1 MGEGMLVSASHIVFS
16 FGLFFIAELVLLYLI
31 LIQLISVVRLLRA
44 RKPQSWEEPTKRE
57 RTILFGNKA
66 VKVPKDMNLPKPKT
80 MILDDEH
87 EANVEETLRRRRDRQ
102 EI

>member
-1 MGEGMLVSASHIVFS
+1 MLVSASHIVFS

-31 LIQLISVVRLLRA
+31 LIQLITMVRLFRD
-44 RKPQSWEEPTKRE
+44 RYPKSWEEPSKRE

-66 VKVPKDMNLPKPKT
+66 KKAPKVKMPIPKT
-80 MILDDEH
+80 TILDDEH
-87 EANVEETLRRRRDRQ
+87 EVEVEETLRRRRDRQ